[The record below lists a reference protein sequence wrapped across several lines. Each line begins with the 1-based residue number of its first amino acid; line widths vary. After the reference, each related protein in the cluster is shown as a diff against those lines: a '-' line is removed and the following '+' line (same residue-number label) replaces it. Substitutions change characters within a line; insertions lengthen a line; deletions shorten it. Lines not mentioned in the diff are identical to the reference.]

1 MTKDTRFQDKKE
13 QKISA
18 IQPTDERLTGRA
30 GLALF
35 EAYIRSIQILP
46 LIERWFGSMR
56 KSNKGLAITE
66 LFVQL
71 FCFFMDGTSRHITGF
86 DHLKGDE
93 SYAGVIGSNNLA
105 SSHMI
110 KRLFSKFSHVR
121 VFLFRRLLQHLFI
134 WRLNIT
140 KPKVIVL
147 GMDTMVLNND
157 DALKR
162 HGVQPTY
169 KKVKGFQPLQLNW
182 GRYVV
187 DAVFRGG
194 KKHSNHG
201 DTADMMLVHMVKKIR
216 KEYSTDV
223 PIIERMDAGFYDH
236 ELFETCEWLKIGYL
250 CGGKQYA
257 NVLDLATDATDWQ
270 AFKKADETRKS
281 WMYTDFLC
289 KQRPWRKE
297 RRTIFSTL
305 WEDNGQYLLGGLCR
319 DTVIITN
326 LGQGEAIDTQLRAIG
341 EEQWLDA
348 ETILARYHDRGTDE
362 LTNRALKTFGH
373 EQLPFKR
380 FAANAAWYY
389 LMCVSHNL
397 FESFKEDVTTPVIP
411 VTVYA
416 DTFRRQLIDT
426 AGKIV
431 RHAGKLIMKVPR
443 ATFERLQFD
452 RLFAACR
459 LSPIMTG

>member
-1 MTKDTRFQDKKE
+1 MAKDTRFPHKKE
-13 QKISA
+13 QKIST

-35 EAYIRSIQILP
+35 EAYVRSIQMLP

-56 KSNKGLAITE
+56 KNNKGLAITE

-71 FCFFMDGTSRHITGF
+71 FCFFMDGTCRHITWF
-86 DHLKGDE
+86 DQLKDDD
-93 SYAGVIGSNNLA
+93 SYAGVIGNSNLA
-105 SSHMI
+105 SSHTI
-110 KRLFSKFSHVR
+110 KRLFAKFSYVR
-121 VFLFRRLLQHLFI
+121 VFLFRRLLQHFFI
-134 WRLNIT
+134 WRLNIM
-140 KPKVIVL
+140 KPEVIVL

-182 GRYVV
+182 GRYFV

-201 DTADMMLVHMVKKIR
+201 DTADMMLVHIVEKIR
-216 KEYSTDV
+216 KGYRADV
-223 PIIERMDAGFYDH
+223 PIIVRMDAGFYDH
-236 ELFETCEWLKIGYL
+236 ELFETFEWLQIGYY
-250 CGGKQYA
+250 CGGKRYS
-257 NVLDLATDATDWQ
+257 NVTNAAALASDWLP
-270 AFKKADETRKS
+270 FTSRDNKEIWEYTEFETRQKN
-281 WMYTDFLC
+281 WH
-289 KQRPWRKE
+289 KA
-297 RRTIFSTL
+297 RRTIYSRL
-305 WEDNGQYLLGGLCR
+305 IQKDRQLVLAGLVK
-319 DTVIITN
+319 DSVIITN
-326 LGQGEAIDTQLRAIG
+326 LGMGGPID
-341 EEQWLDA
+341 EQIRHAGHEHLLIA
-348 ETILARYHDRGTDE
+348 HQILADYHQRGSDE
-362 LTNRALKTFGH
+362 LANRALKNFGH

-397 FESFKEDVTTPVIP
+397 FEAFKEDVTAPVIP

-416 DTFRRQLIDT
+416 DTFRRQIIDT

-452 RLFAACR
+452 RLFAACQ
-459 LSPIMTG
+459 LAPVMTG